1 MANVLHVT
9 QGDWQPLESSPKPV
23 FVDFWAEWCA
33 PCRMLAPTFEK
44 LAETY
49 GDTMTFAK
57 VNVDEV
63 PEIAE
68 KYAIRSIPT
77 LLLLREGQV
86 VERLVGVRPQQELAR
101 VLEQH
106 ASVSAKLP

>member
-1 MANVLHVT
+1 MANILHVEA
-9 QGDWQPLESSPKPV
+9 GDWASLESSPRPV

-49 GDTMTFAK
+49 GHAITFAK
-57 VNVDEV
+57 VDVDEL
-63 PEIAE
+63 PEIGN

-77 LLLLREGQV
+77 LMLIQGGEVRERVVGLRS
-86 VERLVGVRPQQELAR
+86 QQELAQILDR
-101 VLEQH
+101 YAAVPQ
-106 ASVSAKLP
+106 KP